1 MASNSPRLNIP
12 ALGGIYATL
21 SPYAELLLRGG
32 LGAILI
38 VHALQKFLSWFG
50 GSGMGVLIG
59 LLQKFGYPAPV
70 ELGYFLAIT
79 ELSCGVLLLIGFL
92 TRPAAF
98 VFAIFMLF
106 GMHYTAMTGGHP
118 FVWFKG
124 GSELSIVFFLIAAYF
139 VIHGAGPLSVDR
151 KIGREFWI

>member
-50 GSGMGVLIG
+50 GSGMGILIG
-59 LLQKFGYPAPV
+59 LLQKFGIRHQWN
-70 ELGYFLAIT
+70 LAISSPS
-79 ELSCGVLLLIGFL
+79 LSYRVGF
-92 TRPAAF
+92 
-98 VFAIFMLF
+98 
-106 GMHYTAMTGGHP
+106 
-118 FVWFKG
+118 
-124 GSELSIVFFLIAAYF
+124 SC
-139 VIHGAGPLSVDR
+139 
-151 KIGREFWI
+151 